1 MSEKLRILVV
11 DDEREFCQNVKDIL
25 ELKDYE
31 VVTANGGLKAL
42 ELVKQNGFALAL
54 LDVKMP
60 VMNGVE
66 TFKKVRRIAPHI
78 PVIMVTAYTVENL
91 LREALREGAYGYLRK
106 PLDFDQ
112 LFRII
117 NQATSNKMSI
127 LVVADDKDICANL
140 KEILSDS
147 GYQVCTAYNGKA
159 AIEQTRTNNF
169 DVVILDMKAP
179 VLNGLETYLSIR
191 DFRPTLISIMITG
204 YPHKISKLIYKTQ
217 EESIYAC
224 LQKPLNI
231 DELISLLN
239 RIQEQKT
246 NGTLRKVGL
255 EGAK

>member
-1 MSEKLRILVV
+1 MRILIA
-11 DDEREFCQNVKDIL
+11 DDNEQFCQNVADIL
-25 ELKDYE
+25 KVAGYE
-31 VVTANGGLKAL
+31 VAIAHDGREAV
-42 ELVKQNGFALAL
+42 EMVKQNGFALAL

-106 PLDFDQ
+106 PLDFEQ

-127 LVVADDKDICANL
+127 LVVDDDKDICANL

-147 GYQVCTAYNGKA
+147 GYQVCTAYDGKA

-169 DVVILDMKAP
+169 DVVILDMKPP
-179 VLNGLETYLSIR
+179 VLNSLETYLSIR

-204 YPHKISKLIYKTQ
+204 YPHKISKLIYKAR
-217 EESIYAC
+217 EESVYAC
-224 LQKPLNI
+224 LEKPLNI

-246 NGTLRKVGL
+246 NGTLRKS
-255 EGAK
+255 E